1 MAQNAKWD
9 RSTFGRLQGKN
20 IAQVYGI
27 AARQLDLQKMGL
39 TELVQKANTLTNE
52 IANLMQQ
59 RQTEGTTYMK
69 GEMAARQESEQL
81 LAQVLQYLNALLL
94 VSPNDALQQMATYIQ
109 QDMDKVN
116 LQYQQGRSHKP
127 SEDDGSD
134 SGDVTPVVPEA

>member
-9 RSTFGRLQGKN
+9 RSTFGRLQSKN
-20 IAQVYGI
+20 VAQVYGI
-27 AARQLDLQKMGL
+27 AARQLDLQKMSL

-94 VSPNDALQQMATYIQ
+94 VSPDAALEQVAQYIQ

-127 SEDDGSD
+127 AEDGGSD
-134 SGDVTPVVPEA
+134 SGDVTPVEPEA